1 MRQKPAKCL
10 VSVAVYGSEKSN
22 NWLKKKRKPTPL
34 HNLTRYF
41 DFLDDHDSYVR
52 QFVPQFLDTLSFE
65 SHEEDNTLLKA
76 IEVFRALN
84 TTKRRTLPDDVPV
97 DFVPDHWQRFVAP
110 EGQPKRRAYELCTLS
125 TLRDKLRSGDIYLPN
140 SRRYT
145 DPETFL
151 IPRSEWLTLRTD
163 VCQQLDLDPTG
174 KARLS
179 ERAQE

>member
-1 MRQKPAKCL
+1 L
-10 VSVAVYGSEKSN
+10 
-22 NWLKKKRKPTPL
+22 
-34 HNLTRYF
+34 
-41 DFLDDHDSYVR
+41 DFLDDHYSYVR
-52 QFVPQFLDTLSFE
+52 QFAPQFLATLSFE
-65 SHEEDNTLLKA
+65 SHAEDDPLLEA

-97 DFVPDHWQRFVAP
+97 DFVPDNWRRFVAP

-151 IPRSEWLTLRTD
+151 IPRSAWPTLRTD

-174 KARLS
+174 KTRLS
-179 ERAQE
+179 ERAQELKDPGCNGFC

>member
-1 MRQKPAKCL
+1 MPRGSARAATCGGGPARRS
-10 VSVAVYGSEKSN
+10 VSIRRWPSNKSQGRPSLGSVQPN
-22 NWLKKKRKPTPL
+22 IRHL
-34 HNLTRYF
+34 
-41 DFLDDHDSYVR
+41 
-52 QFVPQFLDTLSFE
+52 
-65 SHEEDNTLLKA
+65 
-76 IEVFRALN
+76 
-84 TTKRRTLPDDVPV
+84 PV

-174 KARLS
+174 KA
-179 ERAQE
+179 